1 MAEWQYRI
9 QRINFEPEGDADVH
23 LEKILREYGQQG
35 WELVQALPGHE
46 VTNDPTYRLIF
57 KAEKPLD

>member
-1 MAEWQYRI
+1 M
-9 QRINFEPEGDADVH
+9 F
-23 LEKILREYGQQG
+23 ILRRFFENMGRKARK
-35 WELVQALPGHE
+35 LVQVLPGHE